1 MPAIDPRQQDL
12 AELQEPAL
20 GRTAF
25 EVAGFRFGEDA
36 EFASATTVSGLRA
49 GSLTFSQRHDSLT
62 IFATD
67 SRYGYGRDLGAW
79 TGSERELSSAAAT
92 ILESAGVDTSEIAD
106 VQAVSEFGAAA
117 ERLSET
123 EFRMEETELM
133 LKTARARRVIDGIPV
148 WSSYAKIG
156 LTAEGRL
163 GCLELHWPHIPPV
176 IVKEAALLSALVTRG
191 GKPPEVAGT
200 KPESIEVGILHSPAI
215 GFFMDVVAAIRVIYL
230 GEDPAVGRKATQYLD
245 RHGQP
250 VPTPR
255 DIPRTEVAPGN
266 RTPPDPEDAR

>member
-1 MPAIDPRQQDL
+1 MPAIDPRQRDL

-36 EFASATTVSGLRA
+36 EFASDTAVYGLRA
-49 GSLTFSQRHDSLT
+49 GSLTFSRRHDSLT
-62 IFATD
+62 IFASD

-79 TGSERELSSAAAT
+79 TGPEEELSNAAVT

-106 VQAVSEFGAAA
+106 VQVISEFGAAA

-123 EFRMEETELM
+123 DFRMEETELM
-133 LKTARARRVIDGIPV
+133 LKIARARRVIDGIPV

-156 LTAEGRL
+156 LTAEGRV

-176 IVKEAALLSALVTRG
+176 VLKEAALLSALVTRG
-191 GKPPEVAGT
+191 SKPPEVAGT
-200 KPESIEVGILHSPAI
+200 KPESIEVGILHSQAI

-245 RHGQP
+245 RHGRP

-255 DIPRTEVAPGN
+255 DIPRTEVVPGN
-266 RTPPDPEDAR
+266 RTPPDHEGAS

>member
-79 TGSERELSSAAAT
+79 TGSEEELSSAAAT
-92 ILESAGVDTSEIAD
+92 ILNPQE
-106 VQAVSEFGAAA
+106 
-117 ERLSET
+117 
-123 EFRMEETELM
+123 
-133 LKTARARRVIDGIPV
+133 
-148 WSSYAKIG
+148 
-156 LTAEGRL
+156 
-163 GCLELHWPHIPPV
+163 
-176 IVKEAALLSALVTRG
+176 
-191 GKPPEVAGT
+191 
-200 KPESIEVGILHSPAI
+200 
-215 GFFMDVVAAIRVIYL
+215 
-230 GEDPAVGRKATQYLD
+230 
-245 RHGQP
+245 
-250 VPTPR
+250 
-255 DIPRTEVAPGN
+255 
-266 RTPPDPEDAR
+266 